1 MTKAKSG
8 TPAGHLNPL
17 TVLAFASASIPIQA
31 LVLAI
36 AVHLPRYFATHVG
49 LSLAVVGTAFAMVRL
64 IDIPIDV
71 GIGMA
76 MDRTRSRFGRYR
88 VWLALGVPVM
98 MFGLWMLL
106 QAGPSTTQLALS
118 GMLLF
123 TYIGYSMVY
132 LSHLAWGGVLGPTYA
147 QRNRVFGA
155 VIGLG
160 VAGAVAVLVIPIL
173 MQQQGASDSDGVRAM
188 VWFIIAALPVTA
200 LLVLATTREPIT
212 VETGKSFAFR
222 DYLTLLKHGNV
233 LRLLA
238 ADFAATAAPGWM
250 AALYLFYFQDSRG
263 FGVVQANL
271 LLMIY
276 VAAGFAGAPFVAWL
290 GNRIGKHR
298 ALMVTTTV
306 YSLGLIVVPFLP
318 AGNFAAFAPGMF
330 IVGAMASGFLV
341 MIRALTGDIADELRL
356 MNGREWMGL
365 MYAVTVGTT
374 KIASGLS
381 ALTFVLLAALG
392 YQAEAGA
399 VNSPEAIRTLELVYI
414 VGPIV
419 LSMAA
424 GFSFVG
430 YKLTPERHA
439 EIRRELDARDAAYAE
454 APALGTLTGDDM
466 VLPPA
471 IGSDKDRPPGPLH

>member
-1 MTKAKSG
+1 MTKTRSA
-8 TPAGHLNPL
+8 TTAGHLSPL

-49 LSLAVVGTAFAMVRL
+49 LPLAAVGAAFAMVRL

-76 MDRTRSRFGRYR
+76 MDRTRTRFGRYR
-88 VWLALGVPVM
+88 VWMTLGVPIM
-98 MFGLWMLL
+98 MFGLWLML
-106 QAGPSTTQLALS
+106 QADSATSQLGLS
-118 GMLLF
+118 GILLF
-123 TYIGYSMVY
+123 AYIGYSMVY
-132 LSHLAWGGVLGPTYA
+132 LSHLAWGGVLGPTYE

-160 VAGAVAVLVIPIL
+160 VAGAVAVLVIPIV
-173 MQQQGASDSDGVRAM
+173 MQRMGASDGDGVRAM

-200 LLVLATTREPIT
+200 ALVLATTREPIT
-212 VETGKSFAFR
+212 VETGTKFAFR
-222 DYLTLLKHGNV
+222 DYLTLLKRGNV
-233 LRLLA
+233 LRLLG
-238 ADFAATAAPGWM
+238 ADFCATAAPGWM
-250 AALYLFYFQDSRG
+250 AALYLFYFKDSRG
-263 FGVVQANL
+263 FDTAAANI

-306 YSLGLIVVPFLP
+306 YSLGLITVPFLP
-318 AGNFAAFAPGMF
+318 AGNFLAFAPGMF
-330 IVGAMASGFLV
+330 IVGAMAAGFLV
-341 MIRALTGDIADELRL
+341 MIRALTGDIADEIRL
-356 MNGREWMGL
+356 ENGREWMGL
-365 MYAVTVGTT
+365 MYAMTVGTT

-392 YQAEAGA
+392 YQAQAGA
-399 VNSPEAIRTLELVYI
+399 VNTPEAVRTLELVYI

-419 LSMAA
+419 LSMLA
-424 GFSFVG
+424 GLCFVG
-430 YKLTPERHA
+430 YKLTPQRHA
-439 EIRRELDARDAAYAE
+439 EIRRQLDERDAAYAE

-466 VLPPA
+466 VVQPKA
-471 IGSDKDRPPGPLH
+471 